1 MATVD
6 RWQPLDAVV
15 ARIFREQA
23 ALLRQQ
29 AGDDRARADILT
41 AAADKLDR
49 AVRTGA
55 RERWHLTP
63 LSGPALPARLD
74 RCRNH

>member
-1 MATVD
+1 MAPAE

-29 AGDDRARADILT
+29 AGDDKARADILT
-41 AAADKLDR
+41 AAADRLDR
-49 AVRTGA
+49 AVKTGA
-55 RERWHLTP
+55 RERWH
-63 LSGPALPARLD
+63 D
-74 RCRNH
+74 